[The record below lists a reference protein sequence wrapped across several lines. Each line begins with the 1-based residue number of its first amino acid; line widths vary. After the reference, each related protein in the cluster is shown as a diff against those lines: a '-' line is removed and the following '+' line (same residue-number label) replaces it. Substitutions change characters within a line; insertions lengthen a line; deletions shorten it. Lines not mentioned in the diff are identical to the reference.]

1 VKKFSSL
8 GIKVAIQPLAEAFP
22 RVRNGIDGIDGIDA
36 GKAWRELAVW

>member
-22 RVRNGIDGIDGIDA
+22 RVRNGIDGIDA